1 MIVKE
6 SFYID
11 DVEHTR
17 TYSSIGMMIASDDG
31 IEYEVA
37 EDLAYLGKEYHE
49 TAFPVMDMEATSDE
63 VLNALEGIL

>member
-1 MIVKE
+1 MIVTE
-6 SFYID
+6 TFYID
-11 DVEHTR
+11 NVEHTR

-49 TAFPVMDMEATSDE
+49 TAFPISDTEATPDD